1 MKHYSNLKFI
11 EASPLFK
18 GLCQRQVWEADFWV
32 RQDNAFQ
39 TPWIDRFDNGG
50 KKVRKQFTKFV
61 IQESAPVK
69 SKLYSAPTGERDCN
83 RAV

>member
-32 RQDNAFQ
+32 RQDPKLDKRALLAALRDG
-39 TPWIDRFDNGG
+39 PVAGAALSNGG
-50 KKVRKQFTKFV
+50 STVSIR
-61 IQESAPVK
+61 
-69 SKLYSAPTGERDCN
+69 SK
-83 RAV
+83 

>member
-50 KKVRKQFTKFV
+50 KKVRKQFDKWVDT
-61 IQESAPVK
+61 
-69 SKLYSAPTGERDCN
+69 RH
-83 RAV
+83 